1 LLLGIVGSLSEA
13 VASSLSLS
21 TKPGQVQPRN
31 GVVAFRDTAPVA
43 GSCPQPAGSWLD
55 GYTGTTELV
64 SVSGFLR
71 LPKAVMCSLQ
81 EGGRVAALWVQDKLC
96 AAMPWAP
103 VATVLT
109 VERDGREALVS
120 WPVLWVRR

>member
-1 LLLGIVGSLSEA
+1 MLLGIV
-13 VASSLSLS
+13 SS
-21 TKPGQVQPRN
+21 
-31 GVVAFRDTAPVA
+31 
-43 GSCPQPAGSWLD
+43 
-55 GYTGTTELV
+55 
-64 SVSGFLR
+64 FLR
-71 LPKAVMCSLQ
+71 LLPPVSASPRNRGKSSFSLQ
-81 EGGRVAALWVQDKLC
+81 EGGRVAALWVEHKLC